1 MSLLTIVQGAAVRCN
16 LAQPN
21 AAFSSTDP
29 QIQQIIAFAQDTGR
43 ELMERGGW
51 RNLKFETSIV
61 GDGSKTLFSLPSD
74 FKRLCPSDKPQQ
86 SPFVSMQRPSIP
98 IRGPVND
105 EWLNAAKA
113 LPVFPAFPVWRLVG
127 TYLEM
132 WPAVPSAEEIK
143 FWYFSKSW
151 LAAAGVTTN
160 RIAAWASDSDTSLI
174 EEDTIMKG
182 AIWRYKKAKGL
193 DYAEEFREYEL
204 SFVRNLG
211 QEGTGRVVQTAS
223 MFNWPPDFWPGMITA
238 PTP

>member
-1 MSLLTIVQGAAVRCN
+1 MNTKHPVAGALFAASLGCGTAGTQAAEIHVMSTVAFKAA
-16 LAQPN
+16 
-21 AAFSSTDP
+21 
-29 QIQQIIAFAQDTGR
+29 
-43 ELMERGGW
+43 
-51 RNLKFETSIV
+51 
-61 GDGSKTLFSLPSD
+61 
-74 FKRLCPSDKPQQ
+74 
-86 SPFVSMQRPSIP
+86 
-98 IRGPVND
+98 
-105 EWLNAAKA
+105 
-113 LPVFPAFPVWRLVG
+113 
-127 TYLEM
+127 YLEM
-132 WPAVPSAEEIK
+132 LPAVPSAEEIK

>member
-61 GDGSKTLFSLPSD
+61 GDGSTTLFSLPSD

-113 LPVFPAFPVWRLVG
+113 LVEQLCVWAPKMNKRQKTDAVMAFWMAELACIRRVEMASNYSRSHQRNPFLTRSDHARQRSFNLMDIETYDRLV
-127 TYLEM
+127 
-132 WPAVPSAEEIK
+132 
-143 FWYFSKSW
+143 
-151 LAAAGVTTN
+151 
-160 RIAAWASDSDTSLI
+160 R
-174 EEDTIMKG
+174 
-182 AIWRYKKAKGL
+182 
-193 DYAEEFREYEL
+193 
-204 SFVRNLG
+204 
-211 QEGTGRVVQTAS
+211 Q
-223 MFNWPPDFWPGMITA
+223 
-238 PTP
+238 